1 MSFAF
6 YEDLYLYTLALV
18 CGLTFGKRN
27 LYQVYDVT
35 PFVDDHP
42 GGDELLLAATDKGE
56 IYTTCR
62 PCL

>member
-6 YEDLYLYTLALV
+6 YEDLYLNTLALV

-42 GGDELLLAATDKGE
+42 GGDQVLLAETGKAE
-56 IYTTCR
+56 IYKSCR
-62 PCL
+62 PGL